1 MGIVQLTLQ
10 DHESIVD
17 LWRRAE
23 LPIKP
28 SGRDS
33 REAIGHQLASGSQ
46 TILGWRHGGEL
57 VGTVIVTHDSRK
69 GWINHLAV
77 DPAYRHQGIG
87 THLIEAAEGLLS
99 RQGIMVVAALIF
111 KENRASRAVL
121 SRAGYTQDPSIL
133 YLSRRASKDA

>member
-10 DHESIVD
+10 DYESIVD

-23 LPIKP
+23 LPIK
-28 SGRDS
+28 
-33 REAIGHQLASGSQ
+33 Q

-87 THLIEAAEGLLS
+87 RHLIEAAEELLS

-111 KENRASRAVL
+111 KENRASMAVL